1 MTSERLRPLG
11 RRGLMRGG
19 LALGLLLGLPVAGR
33 ASAAERAQAQV
44 SQLMRDL
51 LGIINSGRPE
61 GQIYGEFERLLAR
74 YADMP
79 AIAAATLGPPWRGA
93 TPQQQQSFVAAYQA
107 YLARR
112 YGRQF
117 HEYQQSSL
125 SIQRVR
131 DAGAAGVL
139 VETRLS
145 RPGRAEIA
153 VDWQV
158 SERSG
163 QPRVV
168 NLIIEGISMLANE
181 RAEIG
186 TLLEGQRGSVDG
198 LIQALRARA

>member
-1 MTSERLRPLG
+1 MTSEPSRPVG
-11 RRGLMRGG
+11 RRALLSGG
-19 LALGLLLGLPVAGR
+19 LALGLVLALPSAGR
-33 ASAAERAQAQV
+33 ASAPERAQV
-44 SQLMRDL
+44 LVTQLSREL
-51 LGIINSGRPE
+51 LALVNSGRTE
-61 GQIYGEFERLLAR
+61 AQIYGEFERILTR

-79 AIAAATLGPPWRGA
+79 AVAAATLGPPWRSA
-93 TPQQQQSFVAAYQA
+93 SPQQQERFVAAYRA

-117 HEYQQSSL
+117 RDFRQSNL
-125 SIQRVR
+125 AIARVR

-145 RPGRAEIA
+145 RPGRADIA

-168 NLIIEGISMLANE
+168 NLVFEGISMLANE

-186 TLLEGQRGSVDG
+186 TMLEGQRGSIDG
-198 LIQALRARA
+198 LIETLRARV

>member
-1 MTSERLRPLG
+1 MTSEPPRPVG
-11 RRGLMRGG
+11 RRALLSCGLVI
-19 LALGLLLGLPVAGR
+19 GLLLVLPVAGR
-33 ASAAERAQAQV
+33 ASPTERAQAHV
-44 SQLMRDL
+44 AQLSREL
-51 LGIINSGRPE
+51 LALVNSGLPE
-61 GQIYGEFERLLAR
+61 TRLYGEFERLLTR
-74 YADMP
+74 HADMP
-79 AIAAATLGPPWRGA
+79 AVAAATLGPPWRSA
-93 TPQQQQSFVAAYQA
+93 TPQQRERFVAAYRA

-117 HEYQQSSL
+117 RDYQQSSL
-125 SIQRVR
+125 AIVRVR
-131 DAGAAGVL
+131 DAGNAGVL

-145 RPGRAEIA
+145 RPGRADIA

-186 TLLEGQRGSVDG
+186 TMLEAQRGSVDG

>member
-1 MTSERLRPLG
+1 MTSEPPRPVC
-11 RRGLMRGG
+11 RRSLLSGG
-19 LALGLLLGLPVAGR
+19 LAFGLLLLLPVTGR
-33 ASAAERAQAQV
+33 ASPAERAQAHV
-44 SQLMRDL
+44 AQLSREL
-51 LGIINSGRPE
+51 LALINSGLPE
-61 GQIYGEFERLLAR
+61 ASLYGEFERLLAR
-74 YADMP
+74 HADMP
-79 AIAAATLGPPWRGA
+79 AVAAATLGPPWRNA
-93 TPQQQQSFVAAYQA
+93 TPQQRERFVAAYQA

-117 HEYQQSSL
+117 RDFQQSRL
-125 SIQRVR
+125 AITRVR
-131 DAGAAGVL
+131 DAGSAGVL

-145 RPGRAEIA
+145 QPGRSDIA

-168 NLIIEGISMLANE
+168 NLIVEGISMLANE

-186 TLLEGQRGSVDG
+186 TMLEAQRGSIDG